1 MRTVQIYTYPSQ
13 PQTQK
18 TNSEC
23 YTKLNILGD
32 VSTFLFNTSVYTNDY
47 SSTHLQKSYIT
58 KDLDDKAS
66 T

>member
-1 MRTVQIYTYPSQ
+1 MLWGLYIIHTQANHRHRKLSQ
-13 PQTQK
+13 NVT
-18 TNSEC
+18 
-23 YTKLNILGD
+23 LNILGN

>member
-1 MRTVQIYTYPSQ
+1 MRTVQYIHTQANHRNRKLSQ
-13 PQTQK
+13 NVT
-18 TNSEC
+18 
-23 YTKLNILGD
+23 LNILGN